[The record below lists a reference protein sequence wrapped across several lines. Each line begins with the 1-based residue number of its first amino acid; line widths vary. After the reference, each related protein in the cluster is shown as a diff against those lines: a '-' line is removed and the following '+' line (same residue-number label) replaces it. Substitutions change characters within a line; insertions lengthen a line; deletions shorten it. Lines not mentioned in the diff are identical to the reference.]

1 MPKIRLR
8 NTETGEEQDFE
19 PVDAREILA
28 MKERAYEPVE
38 QQVGSVA
45 KDEEGNEISIP
56 QHQGEDAEMQMGL
69 TDYKYGRSNVVK
81 AAPGNVVVSASV
93 ALPATEGMPEGA
105 GQRAPMGQTNV
116 GEMANAD
123 AAAKRAAEQQ
133 QPKEQSKQHEQPKPR
148 GRPPGSRE

>member
-1 MPKIRLR
+1 MPKIRLK

-28 MKERAYEPVE
+28 MKDRVYEPVE

-81 AAPGNVVVSASV
+81 ASPGNVEAGAAPS
-93 ALPATEGMPEGA
+93 LPQTEGLPEGA
-105 GQRAPMGQTNV
+105 GQRAPMGQANV
-116 GEMANAD
+116 GEMVTASTALTAD
-123 AAAKRAAEQQ
+123 AEKQAQED
-133 QPKEQSKQHEQPKPR
+133 QPKRR
-148 GRPPGSRE
+148 GRPPSSRE